1 MTTLK
6 ERRSILARI
15 EELEKY
21 RRATDEKLNVGADT
35 MRELAETQKAIKE
48 HQMSSDHNVNVTS
61 EAVEDLKVL
70 FRELVEDIEELKKQ
84 LVDFLEALSVITALG
99 KIFKWFRKSVIWVS
113 TLVGAAYVL
122 ISHSKDVWKW
132 LANS

>member
-132 LANS
+132 LTNS